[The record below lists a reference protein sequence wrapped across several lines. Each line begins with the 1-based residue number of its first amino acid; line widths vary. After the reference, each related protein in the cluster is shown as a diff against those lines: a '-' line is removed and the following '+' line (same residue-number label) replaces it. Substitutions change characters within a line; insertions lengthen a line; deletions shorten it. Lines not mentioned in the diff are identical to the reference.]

1 MTPVDLIISTVQA
14 GDTFWVTHFYRAQSA
29 EAQPRQRSWQIL
41 FSWRQRRTEKYWR
54 SLFFSHPNLIITSR
68 RFRILIKTVGR
79 KVLVKYCANL
89 FSEDQLDA
97 IVERAAVTWLELKE
111 RRVGQ
116 GS

>member
-14 GDTFWVTHFYRAQSA
+14 GDTFCVTHFYREQSA
-29 EAQPRQRSWQIL
+29 VAQPRQRSWQIL
-41 FSWRQRRTEKYWR
+41 FSWRLQRTEKYWR
-54 SLFFSHPNLIITSR
+54 TG
-68 RFRILIKTVGR
+68 GR
-79 KVLVKYCANL
+79 KVLVKYL

>member
-1 MTPVDLIISTVQA
+1 MTHVDLIISTVRA
-14 GDTFWVTHFYRAQSA
+14 GDTFWVTQFYRTQSA
-29 EAQPRQRSWQIL
+29 VAQPRQRSWQIL
-41 FSWRQRRTEKYWR
+41 FSWRLQRTEKYWR
-54 SLFFSHPNLIITSR
+54 TG
-68 RFRILIKTVGR
+68 GR

>member
-14 GDTFWVTHFYRAQSA
+14 GDTFCVTHFYREQSA
-29 EAQPRQRSWQIL
+29 VAQPRQRSWQIL
-41 FSWRQRRTEKYWR
+41 FSWRLQRTEKYWR
-54 SLFFSHPNLIITSR
+54 TG
-68 RFRILIKTVGR
+68 GR

-97 IVERAAVTWLELKE
+97 NVERATLTWLELKE

>member
-1 MTPVDLIISTVQA
+1 MANFVLLEI
-14 GDTFWVTHFYRAQSA
+14 A
-29 EAQPRQRSWQIL
+29 EDGEIL
-41 FSWRQRRTEKYWR
+41 EDRRE
-54 SLFFSHPNLIITSR
+54 
-68 RFRILIKTVGR
+68 

>member
-14 GDTFWVTHFYRAQSA
+14 GDTFCVTHFYREQSAVAQS
-29 EAQPRQRSWQIL
+29 RQRSLKIL
-41 FSWRQRRTEKYWR
+41 FSWRLQRMEKYWR
-54 SLFFSHPNLIITSR
+54 TG
-68 RFRILIKTVGR
+68 GR

>member
-14 GDTFWVTHFYRAQSA
+14 GDTFCVTHFHREQSA
-29 EAQPRQRSWQIL
+29 VAQPRQRSWQIL
-41 FSWRQRRTEKYWR
+41 FSWWLQRTEKYWR
-54 SLFFSHPNLIITSR
+54 TG
-68 RFRILIKTVGR
+68 GR
-79 KVLVKYCANL
+79 KVVIKYCANL

>member
-1 MTPVDLIISTVQA
+1 MAPVDLIINTVQA
-14 GDTFWVTHFYRAQSA
+14 GDTFCVTHFYREQSAVAQS
-29 EAQPRQRSWQIL
+29 RQRSLKIL
-41 FSWRQRRTEKYWR
+41 FSWRLQRTEKYWR
-54 SLFFSHPNLIITSR
+54 TG
-68 RFRILIKTVGR
+68 GR

>member
-1 MTPVDLIISTVQA
+1 M
-14 GDTFWVTHFYRAQSA
+14 
-29 EAQPRQRSWQIL
+29 AQPRQKSWQIL
-41 FSWRQRRTEKYWR
+41 FSWRLQRTEKYWR
-54 SLFFSHPNLIITSR
+54 TGGS
-68 RFRILIKTVGR
+68 

-97 IVERAAVTWLELKE
+97 IVERATVTWLELKE

>member
-1 MTPVDLIISTVQA
+1 MTHVDLIISTVQA
-14 GDTFWVTHFYRAQSA
+14 GDTFCVTHFYREQSAVAQS
-29 EAQPRQRSWQIL
+29 RQRSLKIL
-41 FSWRQRRTEKYWR
+41 FSWRLQRTEKYWR
-54 SLFFSHPNLIITSR
+54 TG
-68 RFRILIKTVGR
+68 GR

-97 IVERAAVTWLELKE
+97 IVERATLTWLELKE

>member
-14 GDTFWVTHFYRAQSA
+14 GDTFCVTHFYREQSAVAQS
-29 EAQPRQRSWQIL
+29 RQRSLKIL
-41 FSWRQRRTEKYWR
+41 FSWRLQRTEKYWR
-54 SLFFSHPNLIITSR
+54 TG
-68 RFRILIKTVGR
+68 GR

-97 IVERAAVTWLELKE
+97 IVERATLTWLELKE

>member
-1 MTPVDLIISTVQA
+1 MADFVLL
-14 GDTFWVTHFYRAQSA
+14 
-29 EAQPRQRSWQIL
+29 SWQIL
-41 FSWRQRRTEKYWR
+41 FSCSQRTEKYWR
-54 SLFFSHPNLIITSR
+54 TG
-68 RFRILIKTVGR
+68 GR